1 LAELTLIPFAFLT
14 SLTAAIGGV
23 AGGIVLI
30 SVMPG
35 LIPAAAIVPVHGIVQ
50 IASNVSRA
58 AFGIRHVEW
67 RIFRLY
73 AAGAVFGALLGSQI
87 VPYVSWGNVP
97 LILGAFIL
105 VFTWMP
111 KIGNA
116 PELPGKFTIL
126 GFFQTSLSL
135 FIGIGGPVNMPFL
148 LRENLGRDRTVI
160 THSVQMTTM
169 HSLKVITLGILG
181 FAFGPYWNLILG
193 MVVAAAAGSW
203 LGTKLRSRI
212 PEEVFRRCLKI
223 LITLLALRMI
233 LKATLAPELP

>member
-1 LAELTLIPFAFLT
+1 MAELTLIPFAFLT

-87 VPYVSWGNVP
+87 VPYVSWDNVP

-181 FAFGPYWNLILG
+181 FAFSPYWKLILG
-193 MVVAAAAGSW
+193 MVVAATAGSW
-203 LGTKLRSRI
+203 LGTKLRGRI
-212 PEEVFRRCLKI
+212 PEELFRQGLKV

-233 LKATLAPELP
+233 LKATLVPELP